1 MDFNS
6 PAALRKVTREL
17 YALEND
23 PPEGIRLIL
32 NEDSITD
39 IQAWI
44 QGPEGTPYAGGCFRL
59 RIQLSP
65 DFPNSPPKCYFMTKI
80 FHPNVSKQGDVC
92 VSTLKK
98 DWKKELGLR
107 HILLVVKCLL
117 IVPNPESALNEEAGR
132 QLLERYDDYAKHARL
147 MTSIHAASAGQ
158 SNFAPPLQASGTF
171 HIAGPSSDPPLHD
184 KEDVEDRSAD
194 EASRDSLSSGLE
206 IAISSLTDSTRAGS
220 RAVADVQPSWN
231 SEQSGERTGMFPKTG
246 ASAIQGQAIG
256 KRKTASEDK
265 YVEQDAGTGSGT
277 QQWRQT
283 EGLHR
288 PTSSLR
294 HLGATTLSKNQPLP
308 SMQARQTLLGPISH
322 ENLAQNLAH
331 HKPGAL
337 DQQCKDDTQQQVG
350 HATSKASIVPATDEG
365 TALHPKIISKSP
377 FASHYGH
384 TQCGASLIHPTVP
397 PSSSPTPY
405 SLDSNGSQVHSN
417 KKRAL
422 RRL

>member
-1 MDFNS
+1 MDVIS

-32 NEDSITD
+32 NEDSMTD

-44 QGPEGTPYAGGCFRL
+44 QGPEGTPYDGGCFRL

-158 SNFAPPLQASGTF
+158 SNFATPLQANGTSN
-171 HIAGPSSDPPLHD
+171 AEATNSEPQVHD
-184 KEDVEDRSAD
+184 KEDGEDRPAG
-194 EASRDSLSSGLE
+194 EGSRDLVSSDFE
-206 IAISSLTDSTRAGS
+206 PPTSSLPNSTRAGS
-220 RAVADVQPSWN
+220 RAGADDQPSWN
-231 SEQSGERTGMFPKTG
+231 SEQSGERTGVVPKIS
-246 ASAIQGQAIG
+246 ASGVQGQVVG

-265 YVEQDAGTGSGT
+265 HVEHDAGTGSGT
-277 QQWRQT
+277 QHWRQT
-283 EGLHR
+283 EGPHR
-288 PTSSLR
+288 PVSTLR
-294 HLGATTLSKNQPLP
+294 HLGATALSKNQPLP
-308 SMQARQTLLGPISH
+308 SIQARQTLLGPTTQQ
-322 ENLAQNLAH
+322 NLAQNLAH
-331 HKPGAL
+331 HKPGPPE
-337 DQQCKDDTQQQVG
+337 QQYKDDTQQVG
-350 HATSKASIVPATDEG
+350 HTTSKASIAPPTEDG
-365 TALHPKIISKSP
+365 SALHPKVMSKSP
-377 FASHYGH
+377 FATHYGH
-384 TQCGASLIHPTVP
+384 SQCGASLIHPTVL
-397 PSSSPTPY
+397 PSPSTMPY
-405 SLDSNGSQVHSN
+405 SLDTTGSQAHSN